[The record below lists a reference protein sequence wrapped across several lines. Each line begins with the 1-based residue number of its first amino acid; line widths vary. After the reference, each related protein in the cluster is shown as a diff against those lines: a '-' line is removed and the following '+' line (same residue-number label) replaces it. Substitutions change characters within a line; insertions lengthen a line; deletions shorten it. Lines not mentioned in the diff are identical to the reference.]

1 MSLNESI
8 VEDAALILPAA
19 TLTRPL
25 PRGEGKELGVGIVRS
40 EIGRV
45 KFRKVFLTFT
55 LHSSLSPAIPEEA
68 SACARHADRRAT
80 GKRYLQVRFERRQSP

>member
-19 TLTRPL
+19 TLTRSL

-68 SACARHADRRAT
+68 REGIVAKSAT
-80 GKRYLQVRFERRQSP
+80 VQTKEPKP